1 MGVHHIRRRFCNISA
16 HSRHSA
22 DCPLIQRERLTK
34 KFQAGLNPAAR
45 SFLKRGIKMASAMRA
60 VSRHDYS
67 PSGLSLL
74 IVDDDSWMR
83 EACKSVAEK
92 MGFVVQTADSAV
104 AGLMHLA
111 SFPAHVVLLDLRQ
124 AEAETLQLLA
134 RIKRLQPSAELI
146 VAASQEKS
154 AVAAPDLKTAV
165 FEFLRKPFNTEDFRD
180 VLGRIAAYFHVRG
193 EGSGSGSYSNG
204 NGFTSFIS
212 QSPEMQ
218 KLLRIVSKVGSSRQP
233 VLIIGENGTGK
244 EKLAHAIHDA
254 GALPGAAFIPVDC
267 SSPTRTL
274 IDAELFAMERPGGS
288 TIFLDEVS
296 ELPLELQ
303 GKLVRALQ
311 DREVRVQG
319 RNLPLPFDVRL
330 IAATRVDLEPMSR
343 VGTFRRDL
351 YLRLNVV
358 SLRLPPLRERREDI
372 QLLARHILSKVSAET
387 GKSYSI
393 AEEAMRLLL
402 LHEWPGNVTELEGSI
417 QRAVTLSS
425 SPVLQPEDFP
435 SYGQPTSNGSGSGI
449 NARLAEIIPLAE
461 LEKKTILMTLE
472 RLNGDKMATARLLGI
487 GKTTLYRKLREYGIA
502 DRWIAR
508 PEGQ

>member
-1 MGVHHIRRRFCNISA
+1 
-16 HSRHSA
+16 
-22 DCPLIQRERLTK
+22 
-34 KFQAGLNPAAR
+34 
-45 SFLKRGIKMASAMRA
+45 MASAMRA
-60 VSRHDYS
+60 VTRQDYL

-92 MGFVVQTADSAV
+92 TGFAVQTADSAV
-104 AGLMHLA
+104 GALMQLA
-111 SFPAHVVLLDLRQ
+111 SFPANAVLLDLRQ
-124 AEAETLQLLA
+124 PESETLQLMA
-134 RIKRLQPSAELI
+134 RIKRLRPSAELI
-146 VAASQEKS
+146 IVSSQAKPDS
-154 AVAAPDLKTAV
+154 AAPAV
-165 FEFLRKPFNTEDFRD
+165 KSSAFEFLRKPFNTEDFKA
-180 VLGRIAAYFHVRG
+180 VLERIASYLRVRG
-193 EGSGSGSYSNG
+193 ENGAAGAHANG
-204 NGFTSFIS
+204 NGFTSFVS

-233 VLIIGENGTGK
+233 VLIVGECGTGK
-244 EKLAHAIHDA
+244 EKLARAIHAA
-254 GALPGAAFIPVDC
+254 GGVPGAAFVPVDC
-267 SSPTRTL
+267 SSPTRAV
-274 IDAELFAMERPGGS
+274 IEAELFGVERPSG
-288 TIFLDEVS
+288 TIFLDDVS

-311 DREVRVQG
+311 DREIRVPG

-343 VGTFRRDL
+343 MGTFRRDL

-372 QLLARHILSKVSAET
+372 QLLARHILGKVSAET

-393 AEEAMRLLL
+393 SEEAMRLLL
-402 LHEWPGNVTELEGSI
+402 SQEWPGNVTELEGSI

-435 SYGQPTSNGSGSGI
+435 SYSHSPSSAHSLSNDSGSGLSSK
-449 NARLAEIIPLAE
+449 LAEIIPLAE
-461 LEKKTILMTLE
+461 LEKNTIMMTLE

-502 DRWIAR
+502 DRWVAR
-508 PEGQ
+508 SAAQ

>member
-1 MGVHHIRRRFCNISA
+1 
-16 HSRHSA
+16 
-22 DCPLIQRERLTK
+22 
-34 KFQAGLNPAAR
+34 
-45 SFLKRGIKMASAMRA
+45 MASAMRA
-60 VSRHDYS
+60 VSRQDYS

-104 AGLMHLA
+104 GALMQLA
-111 SFPAHVVLLDLRQ
+111 SFPANVVLLDLRQ
-124 AEAETLQLLA
+124 GETETLQLLA

-146 VAASQEKS
+146 IVGSQGKS
-154 AVAAPDLKTAV
+154 EAPAPALKNSA
-165 FEFLRKPFNTEDFRD
+165 FEFLRKPFNTQDFKD
-180 VLGRIAAYFHVRG
+180 VLERIAAYLHVRG
-193 EGSGSGSYSNG
+193 ENGGSGAHANG
-204 NGFTSFIS
+204 NAFTSFVS

-233 VLIIGENGTGK
+233 VLIVGESGTGK
-244 EKLAHAIHDA
+244 EKLARAIHGA
-254 GALPGAAFIPVDC
+254 GAPPGAAFVLVDC
-267 SSPTRTL
+267 SSPTRAV
-274 IDAELFAMERPGGS
+274 IDAELFGLERPGGS
-288 TIFLDEVS
+288 TLFLDEVS

-311 DREVRVQG
+311 DRAIRVPG
-319 RNLPLPFDVRL
+319 RSLPLPFDVRL

-343 VGTFRRDL
+343 AGTFRRDL

-372 QLLARHILSKVSAET
+372 QLLARHILGKVSAET
-387 GKSYSI
+387 GKSHSI
-393 AEEAMRLLL
+393 SDEAMRLLL
-402 LHEWPGNVTELEGSI
+402 SHEWPGNVTELEGSI

-425 SPVLQPEDFP
+425 SPVLEPEDFP
-435 SYGQPTSNGSGSGI
+435 SYVHSGSNGSGSASAAG
-449 NARLAEIIPLAE
+449 LSSKLTEIIPLAE
-461 LEKKTILMTLE
+461 LEKKTILLTLE

-502 DRWIAR
+502 DRWVAR
-508 PEGQ
+508 SASQ

>member
-1 MGVHHIRRRFCNISA
+1 
-16 HSRHSA
+16 
-22 DCPLIQRERLTK
+22 
-34 KFQAGLNPAAR
+34 
-45 SFLKRGIKMASAMRA
+45 MRA
-60 VSRHDYS
+60 ISRQDYS
-67 PSGLSLL
+67 LSLL

-92 MGFVVQTADSAV
+92 MGFSVQTSDSAV
-104 AGLMHLA
+104 GALMQLA
-111 SFPAHVVLLDLRQ
+111 SFSANVVLLDLHQ
-124 AEAETLQLLA
+124 GDAETLQLLA
-134 RIKRLQPSAELI
+134 RIKRLQPSAEIII
-146 VAASQEKS
+146 VGAQGKSEVSASALKNS
-154 AVAAPDLKTAV
+154 A
-165 FEFLRKPFNTEDFRD
+165 FEFLRKPFNTEDFKD
-180 VLGRIAAYFHVRG
+180 VLERIAAYLRVRG
-193 EGSGSGSYSNG
+193 ESAGAGAHANG
-204 NGFTSFIS
+204 NGFTSFVS

-233 VLIIGENGTGK
+233 VLIIGESGTGK
-244 EKLAHAIHDA
+244 EKLARAIHAA
-254 GALPGAAFIPVDC
+254 GALPGAAFVPVDC
-267 SSPTRTL
+267 ASPTTAV
-274 IDAELFAMERPGGS
+274 IESELFGLERPVGS
-288 TIFLDEVS
+288 TVFLDEVS

-311 DREVRVQG
+311 DREIRVPG
-319 RNLPLPFDVRL
+319 RNLPVRFDIRL

-372 QLLARHILSKVSAET
+372 QLLVKHILGKLAAET

-393 AEEAMRLLL
+393 SDEAMRLLV

-425 SPVLQPEDFP
+425 SPVLLPEDFP
-435 SYGQPTSNGSGSGI
+435 SYVHSASNGSGSGLS
-449 NARLAEIIPLAE
+449 NKLTEIIPLAE
-461 LEKKTILMTLE
+461 LEKQTILMTLE

-502 DRWIAR
+502 DRWVAR
-508 PEGQ
+508 SAGQ

>member
-1 MGVHHIRRRFCNISA
+1 
-16 HSRHSA
+16 
-22 DCPLIQRERLTK
+22 
-34 KFQAGLNPAAR
+34 
-45 SFLKRGIKMASAMRA
+45 MASAMRA
-60 VSRHDYS
+60 VSRQDYS

-92 MGFVVQTADSAV
+92 TGFVVQTADSAV
-104 AGLMHLA
+104 GALMQLA
-111 SFPAHVVLLDLRQ
+111 SFPANVVLLDLRQ
-124 AEAETLQLLA
+124 GETETLQLVA

-146 VAASQEKS
+146 IVGSQGKS
-154 AVAAPDLKTAV
+154 EVPAPALKSSA
-165 FEFLRKPFNTEDFRD
+165 FEFLRKPFNTEDFKD
-180 VLGRIAAYFHVRG
+180 VLEKVAACLHVRG
-193 EGSGSGSYSNG
+193 ENGGTGVQANG
-204 NGFTSFIS
+204 NGFTSFVS

-233 VLIIGENGTGK
+233 VLIVGESGTGK
-244 EKLAHAIHDA
+244 EKLARAIHGA
-254 GALPGAAFIPVDC
+254 GAIPGGAFVPVDC
-267 SSPTRTL
+267 SSPTMAL
-274 IDAELFAMERPGGS
+274 IDAELFGQERPSGS
-288 TIFLDEVS
+288 TLFLDEVS

-303 GKLVRALQ
+303 AKLVRALQ
-311 DREVRVQG
+311 DREIRVPG

-330 IAATRVDLEPMSR
+330 IAATRVDLEPMAR
-343 VGTFRRDL
+343 AGTFRRDL

-358 SLRLPPLRERREDI
+358 SLRLPPLRDRREDI
-372 QLLARHILSKVSAET
+372 QLLAKHILGKASAES
-387 GKSYSI
+387 GKSHSI
-393 AEEAMRLLL
+393 SEEAMKHLL

-435 SYGQPTSNGSGSGI
+435 AYVHSGSNGSGSGVSSK
-449 NARLAEIIPLAE
+449 LTEIIPLAE

-502 DRWIAR
+502 DRWVAR
-508 PEGQ
+508 AANNNSA

>member
-1 MGVHHIRRRFCNISA
+1 
-16 HSRHSA
+16 
-22 DCPLIQRERLTK
+22 
-34 KFQAGLNPAAR
+34 
-45 SFLKRGIKMASAMRA
+45 MASAMRA
-60 VSRHDYS
+60 VSRQDYS

-74 IVDDDSWMR
+74 IVDDDSWTR
-83 EACKSVAEK
+83 ESCKSVAEK
-92 MGFVVQTADSAV
+92 MGFVVQAADSAV
-104 AGLMHLA
+104 AGLMQLA
-111 SFPAHVVLLDLRQ
+111 TFPANVVLLDLRQ
-124 AEAETLQLLA
+124 AETETLQLLA

-146 VAASQEKS
+146 VVGSQAKS
-154 AVAAPDLKTAV
+154 EVSPAVNGSV
-165 FEFLRKPFNTEDFRD
+165 FEFLRKPFNTEDFKSVMERT
-180 VLGRIAAYFHVRG
+180 AAYLHVRG
-193 EGSGSGSYSNG
+193 EGAGSGSYANG
-204 NGFTSFIS
+204 NGFTSFVS

-233 VLIIGENGTGK
+233 VLIVGENGTGK
-244 EKLAHAIHDA
+244 EKLARAIHAA
-254 GALPGAAFIPVDC
+254 GALPGAAFVPVDC
-267 SSPTRTL
+267 SSPTSAL

-311 DREVRVQG
+311 DREVRVAG

-330 IAATRVDLEPMSR
+330 IASTRVDLEPMSR

-387 GKSYSI
+387 GTSYSI
-393 AEEAMRLLL
+393 SEEAMRLLL

-425 SPVLQPEDFP
+425 TPVLQPEDFP
-435 SYGQPTSNGSGSGI
+435 SYGHSSSNGSGSGLNI
-449 NARLAEIIPLAE
+449 KLAEIIPLAE

-502 DRWIAR
+502 DRWVAR
-508 PEGQ
+508 SPAQ

>member
-1 MGVHHIRRRFCNISA
+1 
-16 HSRHSA
+16 
-22 DCPLIQRERLTK
+22 
-34 KFQAGLNPAAR
+34 
-45 SFLKRGIKMASAMRA
+45 MASAMRA
-60 VSRHDYS
+60 VSRQDYS

-74 IVDDDSWMR
+74 IVDDDNWMR
-83 EACKSVAEK
+83 ESCKSLAEK

-104 AGLMHLA
+104 AGLMQLA
-111 SFPAHVVLLDLRQ
+111 TFPAHVVLLDLRQ

-146 VAASQEKS
+146 VVGSQGKYEVPAPALKS
-154 AVAAPDLKTAV
+154 SI
-165 FEFLRKPFNTEDFRD
+165 FEFLRKPFNAEDFKG
-180 VLGRIAAYFHVRG
+180 VLERIAAYLHVRG
-193 EGSGSGSYSNG
+193 ESAGSGSYSNG
-204 NGFTSFIS
+204 NGFTSFVS

-233 VLIIGENGTGK
+233 VLIVGENGTGK
-244 EKLAHAIHDA
+244 EKLARAIHVA
-254 GALPGAAFIPVDC
+254 GALPGAGFVPVDC
-267 SSPTRTL
+267 SSPTRAL
-274 IDAELFAMERPGGS
+274 IEAELFAMERPGGS

-311 DREVRVQG
+311 DREVRVPG
-319 RNLPLPFDVRL
+319 RSLPLPFDVRL
-330 IAATRVDLEPMSR
+330 IASTRVDLEPMSR
-343 VGTFRRDL
+343 MGTFRRDL

-372 QLLARHILSKVSAET
+372 QLLARHILGRVSAET

-393 AEEAMRLLL
+393 SEEAMRLLL
-402 LHEWPGNVTELEGSI
+402 SHEWPGNVTELEGSI

-435 SYGQPTSNGSGSGI
+435 SYGPSSSNGSGSG
-449 NARLAEIIPLAE
+449 LSSKLTEIIPLAE

-502 DRWIAR
+502 DRWVAR
-508 PEGQ
+508 PAGQ